1 MVEWAQ
7 NGTKLEVDALETA
20 GISLGKSM
28 KARRR
33 NTGGEFLR

>member
-20 GISLGKSM
+20 GFQGKSM
-28 KARRR
+28 KARLEHPLS
-33 NTGGEFLR
+33 EFLR